1 MKVKTELLDSI
12 GIERA
17 LRRIAHEIIETNKG
31 VENLVLVGVVR
42 GGVPISERLAQN
54 IENIER
60 IKIPT
65 GKIDITEYRDDKD
78 YIDLSGRVI
87 ASEID
92 FSVQNKDVVLCDDV
106 LFTGRSVRAAI
117 EGVFK
122 LGRPRSIQ
130 LAVLVD
136 RGHRELPV
144 RADYVGKNAPTSKDE
159 IVQVIFSQTEG
170 NRALILSKN

>member
-31 VENLVLVGVVR
+31 VENLVLLGVVR

-144 RADYVGKNAPTSKDE
+144 RSDYVGKNAPTSKDE